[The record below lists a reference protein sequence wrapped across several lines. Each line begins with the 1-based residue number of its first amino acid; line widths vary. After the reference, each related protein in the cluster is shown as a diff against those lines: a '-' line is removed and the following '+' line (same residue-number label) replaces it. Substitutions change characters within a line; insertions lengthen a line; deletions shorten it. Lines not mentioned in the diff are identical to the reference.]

1 MPKPRGV
8 EIHRLLRS
16 FSHFFPCF
24 GQKPPCFFSK
34 VPRLPVAIRGLVTIV
49 GNWEIKLP
57 VYGRNVALNRNFAG
71 AVLLIP
77 PL

>member
-1 MPKPRGV
+1 MC
-8 EIHRLLRS
+8 RS
-16 FSHFFPCF
+16 PVARKFIDCCEVSPISSLVSGKSPHV
-24 GQKPPCFFSK
+24 FSK

-49 GNWEIKLP
+49 GHWEIKLP
-57 VYGRNVALNRNFAG
+57 VFDRNVALNRNFAG